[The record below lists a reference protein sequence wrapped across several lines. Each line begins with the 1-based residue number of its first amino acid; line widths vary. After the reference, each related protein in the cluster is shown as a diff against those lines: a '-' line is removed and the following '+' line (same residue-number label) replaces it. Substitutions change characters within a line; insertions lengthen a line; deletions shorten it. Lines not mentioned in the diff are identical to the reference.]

1 MNDNQASQE
10 LIGQPFRLPCGQ
22 EIKNRLMKSAMSEA
36 LGTADNHVT
45 PELAILYDRWARGG
59 VGLLVTGNIMID
71 RKALGEPN
79 NVAVEDERD
88 MALLQTWARA
98 GTQMDAQLWAQLNHP
113 GKQVPKGLN
122 EEAVAPSAIPFN
134 KALRRF
140 FETPRELTED
150 EIQDLVERF
159 GRSAEI
165 VKKAGFTGVQIHA
178 AHGYLVS
185 QFLSPH
191 HNRREDHWGGSPENR
206 RRFLMEVFRRIRAG
220 VGPDFPVA
228 VKLNSADFQ
237 RGGFTE
243 EESLAVI
250 LALDGEGVDLVEISG
265 GNYEAPA
272 MSGRKVAES
281 TRRREAYF
289 LAFAGKVRDRIDVPL
304 AVTGGF
310 RTASAMGE
318 ALAQGHLDMIGMAR
332 PLAVDPD
339 YGHKI
344 LTGRPPTV
352 TIRPISTGIKA
363 VDRMALM
370 EVAWYNRQLHRMA
383 NGKDPRPD
391 ESGLSSF
398 IKTVLTSGYRTFK
411 TRRLRA

>member
-1 MNDNQASQE
+1 MNDNQTPQE
-10 LIGQPFRLPCGQ
+10 RIGQPFTLPCGQ
-22 EIKNRLMKSAMSEA
+22 TIKNRLMKSAMSEA
-36 LGTADNHVT
+36 LGTDDNHAT
-45 PELAILYDRWARGG
+45 PELITLYGRWSQGG
-59 VGLLVTGNIMID
+59 VGLLVTGNVMVD
-71 RKALGEPN
+71 RRALGEPG
-79 NVAVEDERD
+79 NVVIEDERD
-88 MALLQTWARA
+88 MDLLRAWARA
-98 GTQMDAQLWAQLNHP
+98 GTQKETRLWVQLNHP

-122 EEAVAPSAIPFN
+122 AESVAPSAIPFSP
-134 KALRRF
+134 ALRRF
-140 FETPRELTED
+140 FDTPRALTES
-150 EIQDLVERF
+150 EIFDLIERF

-165 VKKAGFTGVQIHA
+165 VKTAGFTGVQIHA

-191 HNRREDHWGGSPENR
+191 HNQRTDSWGGSPENR
-206 RRFLMEVFRRIRAG
+206 RRFLVEIFRRIRKG

-243 EESLAVI
+243 EESLIVI
-250 LALDGEGVDLVEISG
+250 QSLAEEGADLVEISG

-272 MSGRKVAES
+272 MSGRKAAES
-281 TRRREAYF
+281 TRQREAYF
-289 LAFAGKVRDRIDVPL
+289 LEFAGKVRRGIDVPL

-310 RTASAMGE
+310 RTAPAMGA
-318 ALAQGHLDMIGMAR
+318 ALAEGHLDMIGMAR
-332 PLAVDPD
+332 TLAVDPD
-339 YGHKI
+339 YAQKI
-344 LTGRPPTV
+344 LAGRTPTV

-370 EVAWYNRQLHRMA
+370 EVAWYSRQLHRMA
-383 NGKDPRPD
+383 KGKDPRPD